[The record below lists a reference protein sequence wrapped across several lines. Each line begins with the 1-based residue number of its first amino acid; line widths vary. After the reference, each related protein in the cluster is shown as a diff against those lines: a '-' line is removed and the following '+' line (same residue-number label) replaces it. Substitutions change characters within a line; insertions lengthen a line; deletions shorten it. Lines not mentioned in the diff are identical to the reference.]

1 MENINKYRLLIFLL
15 LSSCGGGG
23 GGSGACGPNPINGG
37 FANTGSSKI
46 LQLNNCGF
54 SYYEGGCTISGTY
67 PYSETAFGSM
77 NVTVTSSTGCGSLP
91 STTSCS
97 YAIASSNQIMLNCPA
112 IGINDTFYR
121 L

>member
-1 MENINKYRLLIFLL
+1 M
-15 LSSCGGGG
+15 
-23 GGSGACGPNPINGG
+23 
-37 FANTGSSKI
+37 
-46 LQLNNCGF
+46 QLNNCGF